1 MKTALIGLVLL
12 LVPSA
17 ALADENTYTEH
28 KTDSGSAVVFKDDPL
43 GALSNNPVGAI
54 IPVRARATRL
64 TLMRPRLHF
73 VPELLQ
79 SVEKM

>member
-1 MKTALIGLVLL
+1 MKKVLIGLALL
-12 LVPSA
+12 LAPAS
-17 ALADENTYTEH
+17 ALADDSTFTEQ
-28 KTDSGSAVVFKDDPL
+28 KTDSGTAVTFKDDPL
-43 GALSNNPVGAI
+43 GALNNNPVGAI

-64 TLMRPRLHF
+64 SLMRPRLHF